1 MTGNFLQRKPCEK
14 NNYDIMV
21 FVFQISKVYYT
32 NSCMSCENFYKKSYK
47 EPQVNFF
54 FSFRKWGARDV
65 FEQGFVVIRHAY
77 KICNPVHRMDL
88 QGVRH
93 QGIPSIEINRGG
105 LFLWPQGKTV

>member
-1 MTGNFLQRKPCEK
+1 M
-14 NNYDIMV
+14 
-21 FVFQISKVYYT
+21 
-32 NSCMSCENFYKKSYK
+32 
-47 EPQVNFF
+47 
-54 FSFRKWGARDV
+54 